1 MLTNSYSYE
10 NSKYVGDLIWDNCV
24 TYYEKEWFE
33 DVEDIIFE
41 GVKTKISVQAKKVLE
56 EEYGDYMTPPPEE
69 ERVPYHEYIIYRK

>member
-41 GVKTKISVQAKKVLE
+41 GVKTKIPVQAKGIGRRIWRL
-56 EEYGDYMTPPPEE
+56 YDSTT
-69 ERVPYHEYIIYRK
+69 